1 MATFLNRALLVA
13 LDEQSGIA
21 PIEGYRYLQYDHDE
35 DEDQVYM
42 LIADQHTDQVFRAP
56 MELVREGHV
65 LLVGDERV
73 WDVVYIEESGE
84 EMVEVFPV
92 VNWNHA

>member
-1 MATFLNRALLVA
+1 
-13 LDEQSGIA
+13 
-21 PIEGYRYLQYDHDE
+21 
-35 DEDQVYM
+35 
-42 LIADQHTDQVFRAP
+42 
-56 MELVREGHV
+56 V